1 MDITDAE
8 LEVMK
13 VLWQTPGRTAADV
26 HASLEPLQN
35 CSRQT
40 VKTLL
45 SRLVEKGALST
56 ESAGRAFLYTPA
68 IDRESYETSATRRFV
83 DKVFSGRAAPLV
95 AHLADGKGLS
105 EDDLAELEALI
116 ERLKS

>member
-13 VLWQTPGRTAADV
+13 VLWRAPDQTAAEV
-26 HASLEPLQN
+26 HAELEADQN
-35 CSRQT
+35 WSRQT

-45 SRLVEKGALST
+45 SRLVEKGALKT

-68 IDRESYETSATRRFV
+68 IARDAYETRAARRFV

>member
-13 VLWQTPGRTAADV
+13 VLWQSPGQTAADV
-26 HASLEPLQN
+26 HGELEPVQN
-35 CSRQT
+35 WSRQT

-56 ESAGRAFLYTPA
+56 TSVGRAFCYTPA
-68 IDRESYETSATRRFV
+68 INREDYETRAARRFV